1 MNLVGKSREQIAQ
14 ATRHKKRE
22 ELIDLIY
29 SLATFEP
36 MFKVQE
42 IAARRGMSRDKV
54 IRLIKSGRIRAHKP
68 LENALR
74 VPLSA
79 IRDWDQQ
86 TALFFEHEQS
96 NGKE

>member
-14 ATRHKKRE
+14 ATRHKQRE

-36 MFKVQE
+36 MFKIQE
-42 IAARRGMSRDKV
+42 IAVRRGLSRDSV
-54 IRLIKSGRIRAHKP
+54 ERLIKRGKLRAHKP
-68 LENALR
+68 LDNIVR

-79 IRDWDQQ
+79 IRDWDET
-86 TALFFEHEQS
+86 TALFFSERE
-96 NGKE
+96 NGTE

>member
-22 ELIDLIY
+22 ELIDLLY

-36 MFKVQE
+36 MFRPRE
-42 IAARRGMSRDKV
+42 IAERRGMSKGIV
-54 IRLIKSGRIRAHKP
+54 LKLIKSGILRAHKP
-68 LENALR
+68 SENVLR

-86 TALFFEHEQS
+86 TALFFEHEQ
-96 NGKE
+96 NGREE

>member
-14 ATRHKKRE
+14 ATRNKKRE

-36 MFKVQE
+36 MFKIRDV
-42 IAARRGMSRDKV
+42 AARRGLSADTV
-54 IRLIKSGRIRAHKP
+54 ERLIKRGKLRAHKP
-68 LENALR
+68 LDNALR

-86 TALFFEHEQS
+86 TALFFENQLNNE
-96 NGKE
+96 KT